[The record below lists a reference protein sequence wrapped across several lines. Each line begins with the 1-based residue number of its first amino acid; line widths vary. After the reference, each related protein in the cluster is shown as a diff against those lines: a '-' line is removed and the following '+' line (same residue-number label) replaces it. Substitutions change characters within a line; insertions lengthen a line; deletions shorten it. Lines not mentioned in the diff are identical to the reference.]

1 MGMTPY
7 HQRLFCVPEAVLFNV
22 TSFSLLEIIQN
33 LLNLIRVNTNILEG
47 IKQID
52 ACISRR
58 REGGI
63 TSARP

>member
-1 MGMTPY
+1 MGTTPY
-7 HQRLFCVPEAVLFNV
+7 HQRLFCDTETVPFNV
-22 TSFSLLEIIQN
+22 ISFSLLEIIQN

-52 ACISRR
+52 ACINRR